1 LDKQKKQS
9 ELAKKLSEKP
19 QLMAVEQ
26 RLVMRGAS
34 EDIQKDIASN
44 TLKTVE
50 KLGEVT
56 EAIKAMPK
64 QGAENNFQLEF
75 VG

>member
-1 LDKQKKQS
+1 
-9 ELAKKLSEKP
+9 
-19 QLMAVEQ
+19 MAVEQ

-50 KLGEVT
+50 KLDQVT

-64 QGAENNFQLEF
+64 QGAENNLQLEF
-75 VG
+75 VS